1 LLKNDSLNFVK
12 EVDFIFENSLIKIVA
27 LKQLSEIKL
36 VGLKVG
42 PFEEGNEYEVRF
54 WIAQELSKAGIV
66 RIKEAHLSGVTLYRI
81 QWKERLQPIGEF
93 STLPQDFY
101 PRLRRLL
108 EYLKDASK
116 NSPEAMREYEQVQRL
131 FKDILNCRLRK
142 IVSLASKSEETK
154 HSRKNLT
161 TEEQWLHEE
170 IGETIRC
177 WIDKI
182 QS

>member
-1 LLKNDSLNFVK
+1 MPKNDSLNFVK

-54 WIAQELSKAGIV
+54 WIAQELSKAGIA

-108 EYLKDASK
+108 EYLKETSK
-116 NSPEAMREYEQVQRL
+116 NSPDM
-131 FKDILNCRLRK
+131 
-142 IVSLASKSEETK
+142 T
-154 HSRKNLT
+154 
-161 TEEQWLHEE
+161 
-170 IGETIRC
+170 
-177 WIDKI
+177 
-182 QS
+182 